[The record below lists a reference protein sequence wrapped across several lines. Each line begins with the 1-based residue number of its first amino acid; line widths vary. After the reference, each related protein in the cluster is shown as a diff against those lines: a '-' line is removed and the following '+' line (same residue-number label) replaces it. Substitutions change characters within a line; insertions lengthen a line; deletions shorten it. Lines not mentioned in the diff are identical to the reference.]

1 MKIESTFKIK
11 KGLAEMLKGG
21 VIMDVVNAEQAVIAE
36 KSGAV
41 AVMALERIPADIRAE
56 GGVARMS
63 SVETIQ
69 EVIDSVSIP
78 VMAKARI
85 GHFVEAQMLE
95 SLGIDFSDES
105 EVLTPAD
112 DKNHIYKHD
121 IKTPFVNGATDIGE
135 ACRRIGEGA
144 AMIRTKGEAGT
155 GNVIE
160 AVKHM
165 RSMTDGINKIKT
177 SDQNELMSLAKEI
190 RAPFDVVKE
199 IHELGKLPVVNFAAG
214 GIATPADAALMMQ
227 LGCDGVFVGSGIFK
241 SGDPK
246 ERAEAIVIATTNYN
260 DPEKLIEVS
269 KNLGEPM
276 VGINIDDLDE
286 AEKLAKRG
294 W

>member
-95 SLGIDFSDES
+95 SLGIDFIDES

-260 DPEKLIEVS
+260 DPQKLIEVS